1 MAFTHLHVHTEY
13 SLLDGSNK
21 IKEYVARV
29 KELGMN
35 SAAIT
40 DHGVMYGVIDFYRAA
55 REAGIKP
62 ILGCEVYVAPNSR
75 FDKELT
81 GGEDRYHHLVLLAE
95 NNTGYANLMKI
106 VSRGFTEGYY
116 YKPRVDM
123 EVLQE
128 FHEGIIALSACLAG
142 EVPRFILKGMKDEAR
157 KAARK
162 YEACFGKGN
171 YFLELQ
177 DHGIPEQRTVNMELL
192 QMSRELDIPLVTT
205 NDVHYTYA
213 EDAIPHDILLV
224 NRDGKLRE
232 LHKVLDRNCALSFI
246 TAADKP
252 GRQTYERSAILL
264 MLKAFY
270 DTVGRENAERIT
282 VEFSLSNALF
292 CRAKGQ
298 FTPDKAL
305 LERVEARMRELAAQ
319 ALPIEKRSVNI
330 DDAVA
335 MFRACGL
342 EDKARLL
349 SYRIN
354 SHVNVYTL
362 DGFTDYFYGYMVPDT
377 GYLKWFALESF
388 ADGFILRLPDQADP
402 EKLGDFKP
410 PMKVFQA
417 MHEAEDLSAVLQISD
432 VGEMNDV
439 ISRGQ
444 ATQMILSHEAMMEK
458 QIGDIAHEIAARK
471 GVRFV
476 MIAGPSSS
484 GKTTFSH
491 RLSTQLIACGLRPHA
506 IATDNYFRN
515 RADTPRDERGE
526 YDFECLGAMDVEG
539 FNRDMNRLLN
549 GETVEMPTYNF
560 IKGVRE
566 YNGETLTLGENDV
579 LVIEGI
585 HCLNDEFSKALPK
598 ESKYRIYISC
608 LTTLNVDD
616 HNRIPTTDARLLR
629 RIERDARTRGYGAQA
644 TIKMWP
650 SVRRGEEQNI
660 FPYQD
665 SADMLFNSALLYE
678 TALLK
683 PYVEPLLFGVPHDC
697 PEYLEAKRLLKF
709 LNYFLPLPADNVP
722 KTSLLRE
729 FVGGGCYKT

>member
-1 MAFTHLHVHTEY
+1 
-13 SLLDGSNK
+13 
-21 IKEYVARV
+21 
-29 KELGMN
+29 
-35 SAAIT
+35 
-40 DHGVMYGVIDFYRAA
+40 
-55 REAGIKP
+55 
-62 ILGCEVYVAPNSR
+62 
-75 FDKELT
+75 
-81 GGEDRYHHLVLLAE
+81 
-95 NNTGYANLMKI
+95 
-106 VSRGFTEGYY
+106 
-116 YKPRVDM
+116 M
-123 EVLQE
+123 EQTMLNV
-128 FHEGIIALSACLAG
+128 
-142 EVPRFILKGMKDEAR
+142 
-157 KAARK
+157 
-162 YEACFGKGN
+162 
-171 YFLELQ
+171 
-177 DHGIPEQRTVNMELL
+177 TVNGSTR
-192 QMSRELDIPLVTT
+192 QYPAGTPFRVIAAD
-205 NDVHYTYA
+205 HQA
-213 EDAIPHDILLV
+213 EIPHDILLV

-232 LHKVLDRNCALSFI
+232 LHKVLDRDCTLSFI

-270 DTVGRENAERIT
+270 DTVGRENVERIT

-362 DGFTDYFYGYMVPDT
+362 DGFTDYFYGYMVPDA

-417 MHEAEDLSAVLQISD
+417 MHEAEDLSAVLHISD

-629 RIERDARTRGYGAQA
+629 RIERDARTRGYGARA

-650 SVRRGEEQNI
+650 SVRRGEEENI

-665 SADMLFNSALLYE
+665 SADTVFNSALIYE

>member
-1 MAFTHLHVHTEY
+1 
-13 SLLDGSNK
+13 
-21 IKEYVARV
+21 
-29 KELGMN
+29 
-35 SAAIT
+35 
-40 DHGVMYGVIDFYRAA
+40 
-55 REAGIKP
+55 
-62 ILGCEVYVAPNSR
+62 
-75 FDKELT
+75 
-81 GGEDRYHHLVLLAE
+81 
-95 NNTGYANLMKI
+95 
-106 VSRGFTEGYY
+106 
-116 YKPRVDM
+116 M
-123 EVLQE
+123 EQTMLNV
-128 FHEGIIALSACLAG
+128 
-142 EVPRFILKGMKDEAR
+142 
-157 KAARK
+157 
-162 YEACFGKGN
+162 
-171 YFLELQ
+171 
-177 DHGIPEQRTVNMELL
+177 TVNGSTR
-192 QMSRELDIPLVTT
+192 QYPAGTPFRVIAAD
-205 NDVHYTYA
+205 HQA
-213 EDAIPHDILLV
+213 EIPHDILLV

-232 LHKVLDRNCALSFI
+232 LHKVLDRDCTLSFI

-270 DTVGRENAERIT
+270 DTVGRENVERIT

-377 GYLKWFALESF
+377 GYLKWFALEPF
-388 ADGFILRLPDQADP
+388 ADGFILRLPNQADP

-417 MHEAEDLSAVLQISD
+417 MHEAEDLSAVLHISD

-629 RIERDARTRGYGAQA
+629 RIERDARTRGYGARA

-650 SVRRGEEQNI
+650 SVRRGEERNI

-665 SADMLFNSALLYE
+665 SADTVFNSALIYE